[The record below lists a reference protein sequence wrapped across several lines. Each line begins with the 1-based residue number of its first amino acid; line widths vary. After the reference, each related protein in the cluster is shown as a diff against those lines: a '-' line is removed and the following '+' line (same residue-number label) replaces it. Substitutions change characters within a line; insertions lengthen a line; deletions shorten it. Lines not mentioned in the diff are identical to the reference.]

1 MNKINGFTITK
12 LTLTGFKCFE
22 NTASFELGDTTLI
35 TASNG
40 QGKSS
45 IADAIAFAF
54 VGTPFFGE
62 KSLNRLQNHHMQEM
76 EVRVDFIDDTQKS
89 HNLTRIRK
97 HDTTSIC
104 YDGLTVRQSDLNIA
118 FGGKDIFLSIFN
130 PLYFINV
137 LGDTGKNLLEKL
149 LPVVKHEEVLAAL
162 SSYSQEILANQSLLS
177 PETFIKNRRIELKK
191 CNETL
196 ISYKGQKELLDYQQ
210 KERISKLEQLKAEI
224 SNIVNEMKE
233 LTAIRYENID
243 FDVEKTKLAKL
254 RKYYAELAEEI
265 VNSNIE
271 EDMQKM
277 IKQIKEIERTIMQQN
292 TKQYISQYTKQIAE
306 MEADLKVLYAEHSKL
321 NTALKNT
328 VVGYQCPVCAA
339 VITEENVAAV
349 KTDLQQRLSTLICE
363 GKAAKNNLNTIRIQD
378 NTAQKAFEKQKTAE
392 LEKENNRLIDLKLQ
406 LQETHI
412 SYELDN
418 EENREKLS
426 KMEMQIKE
434 QKQIW
439 TLGIHD
445 KKLISIIK
453 AMLKAEIEGIGI
465 PTKGVPQGGILSP
478 LLANIVLNELDWW
491 ISSQWQTFET
501 RHKYAGENNKY
512 RALKN
517 TNLKEIYIVRYA
529 DDFKIVCRTPKVANK
544 IYQAT
549 QQWLKERLNLEINQE
564 KSKITNVKKNY
575 TEFLGYRIKVRK
587 KKKKYVVKSKLTKKA
602 RKNVQKKIKEQ
613 VKILQKESTVN
624 NVLKLNKI
632 IAGEHNYYAYATMV
646 CKDFARIDYNLSKC
660 LKRRLKSLTPKTKKK
675 KGKRNKTEKKGYK
688 TREYLKKYDKYQGK
702 PQILLGIYRY
712 PIYGITTR
720 TPYMFKQEI
729 CNYTEKGRELIHK
742 ELGCIDQNM
751 LNHLINN
758 PSTRQSIEFNDNRI
772 SKYVA
777 QKGKCSI
784 SGITLNEDMQ
794 VHHIKPKQDGGTDEY
809 SNLIIVSYEIHKLI
823 HATKAETIKKYLS
836 LTKLDKDAMKKLNK
850 LRKSVGNDVILN
862 DN

>member
-1 MNKINGFTITK
+1 MNKINGFTIIK

-22 NTASFELGDTTLI
+22 NTTSFELGDTTLI

-149 LPVVKHEEVLAAL
+149 LPVVKHEEVLSAL

-177 PETFIKNRRIELKK
+177 PETFIKNRRMELKK

-265 VNSNIE
+265 ENNNIE

-277 IKQIKEIERTIMQQN
+277 IKQIKEIEKTIMQQN

-339 VITEENVAAV
+339 VITKENVAAV
-349 KTDLQQRLSTLICE
+349 KIDLQQRLSTLICE
-363 GKAAKNNLNTIRIQD
+363 GKTAKNNLNTIRIQD

-426 KMEMQIKE
+426 KIEMQIKE
-434 QKQIW
+434 QQNYIANGNW
-439 TLGIHD
+439 SQEQTLRFAELEEK
-445 KKLISIIK
+445 KKLCEAQIETLNNVQDYDYTTLIVETEEKITQLK
-453 AMLKAEIEGIGI
+453 QLINEAIQYMAKRVELMLNGLKMSHTE
-465 PTKGVPQGGILSP
+465 
-478 LLANIVLNELDWW
+478 IVLTEV
-491 ISSQWQTFET
+491 IKTT
-501 RHKYAGENNKY
+501 GEIKDCFRFSY
-512 RALKN
+512 DGRDYKCLS
-517 TNLKEIYIVRYA
+517 LSE
-529 DDFKIVCRTPKVANK
+529 
-544 IYQAT
+544 
-549 QQWLKERLNLEINQE
+549 
-564 KSKITNVKKNY
+564 
-575 TEFLGYRIKVRK
+575 KVRAGLD
-587 KKKKYVVKSKLTKKA
+587 VSML
-602 RKNVQKKIKEQ
+602 
-613 VKILQKESTVN
+613 LQ
-624 NVLKLNKI
+624 
-632 IAGEHNYYAYATMV
+632 
-646 CKDFARIDYNLSKC
+646 RLS
-660 LKRRLKSLTPKTKKK
+660 
-675 KGKRNKTEKKGYK
+675 GRN
-688 TREYLKKYDKYQGK
+688 
-702 PQILLGIYRY
+702 Y
-712 PIYGITTR
+712 PIFVDNG
-720 TPYMFKQEI
+720 ESI
-729 CNYTEKGRELIHK
+729 CSFGKV
-742 ELGCIDQNM
+742 Q
-751 LNHLINN
+751 
-758 PSTRQSIEFNDNRI
+758 PSGQVMI
-772 SKYVA
+772 SKVVNHQDLQVTYQS
-777 QKGKCSI
+777 QK
-784 SGITLNEDMQ
+784 
-794 VHHIKPKQDGGTDEY
+794 
-809 SNLIIVSYEIHKLI
+809 
-823 HATKAETIKKYLS
+823 
-836 LTKLDKDAMKKLNK
+836 
-850 LRKSVGNDVILN
+850 
-862 DN
+862 

>member
-1 MNKINGFTITK
+1 METLPCFHFERNDTMNKINGFTITK

-22 NTASFELGDTTLI
+22 NTTSFELGDTTLI

-177 PETFIKNRRIELKK
+177 PETFIKNRRMELKK

-224 SNIVNEMKE
+224 
-233 LTAIRYENID
+233 
-243 FDVEKTKLAKL
+243 
-254 RKYYAELAEEI
+254 RKYYAGLTEEI
-265 VNSNIE
+265 ANNNIE
-271 EDMQKM
+271 KEMQKM
-277 IKQIKEIERTIMQQN
+277 IEQIKEIEKTIMQQN
-292 TKQYISQYTKQIAE
+292 TKQYTSQYTKQIAE
-306 MEADLKVLYAEHSKL
+306 MEADLKVLYTEHSKL

-363 GKAAKNNLNTIRIQD
+363 GKTAKNNLNTIKIQD
-378 NTAQKAFEKQKTAE
+378 NTAQKVFEKQKTAE
-392 LEKENNRLIDLKLQ
+392 LEKENNKLIDLKLQ

-426 KMEMQIKE
+426 KIEMQIKE
-434 QKQIW
+434 QQNYIANGNWSQEQALRFAELEEK
-439 TLGIHD
+439 
-445 KKLISIIK
+445 KKLCEAQIEALNNVQDYDYTTLIVETEEKITQLK
-453 AMLKAEIEGIGI
+453 QLINEAIQYMAKRVELMLNGLKMSHTE
-465 PTKGVPQGGILSP
+465 
-478 LLANIVLNELDWW
+478 IVLTEV
-491 ISSQWQTFET
+491 IKTT
-501 RHKYAGENNKY
+501 GEIKDCFRFSY
-512 RALKN
+512 DGRDYKCLS
-517 TNLKEIYIVRYA
+517 LSE
-529 DDFKIVCRTPKVANK
+529 
-544 IYQAT
+544 
-549 QQWLKERLNLEINQE
+549 
-564 KSKITNVKKNY
+564 
-575 TEFLGYRIKVRK
+575 KVRAGLE
-587 KKKKYVVKSKLTKKA
+587 VSML
-602 RKNVQKKIKEQ
+602 
-613 VKILQKESTVN
+613 LQKLSGRNYPIFVDNGESICSFGKVQPSGQVMISKVVN
-624 NVLKLNKI
+624 NQTLQV
-632 IAGEHNYYAYATMV
+632 T
-646 CKDFARIDYNLSKC
+646 
-660 LKRRLKSLTPKTKKK
+660 
-675 KGKRNKTEKKGYK
+675 YK
-688 TREYLKKYDKYQGK
+688 
-702 PQILLGIYRY
+702 
-712 PIYGITTR
+712 
-720 TPYMFKQEI
+720 
-729 CNYTEKGRELIHK
+729 
-742 ELGCIDQNM
+742 
-751 LNHLINN
+751 
-758 PSTRQSIEFNDNRI
+758 NR
-772 SKYVA
+772 K
-777 QKGKCSI
+777 
-784 SGITLNEDMQ
+784 
-794 VHHIKPKQDGGTDEY
+794 
-809 SNLIIVSYEIHKLI
+809 
-823 HATKAETIKKYLS
+823 
-836 LTKLDKDAMKKLNK
+836 
-850 LRKSVGNDVILN
+850 
-862 DN
+862 

>member
-22 NTASFELGDTTLI
+22 NTTSFELGDTTLI

-137 LGDTGKNLLEKL
+137 LGDIGKNLLEKL

-177 PETFIKNRRIELKK
+177 PETFIKNRRMELKK

-233 LTAIRYENID
+233 LTAIRYKNID

-254 RKYYAELAEEI
+254 RKYYAELTEEI
-265 VNSNIE
+265 ANNNIE
-271 EDMQKM
+271 KDMQKM
-277 IKQIKEIERTIMQQN
+277 IEQIKEIEKTIIQQN
-292 TKQYISQYTKQIAE
+292 TKQYVSQYTKQIAE
-306 MEADLKVLYAEHSKL
+306 MEADLKVLYTEHSKL

-363 GKAAKNNLNTIRIQD
+363 GKTAKNNLNKIKIQD
-378 NTAQKAFEKQKTAE
+378 NTAQKAFEKQKSAE

-426 KMEMQIKE
+426 KIEMQIKE
-434 QKQIW
+434 QQNYIANGNW
-439 TLGIHD
+439 SQEQTLRFAELEEK
-445 KKLISIIK
+445 KKLCETQIGTLNNVQDYDYTTLIVETEEKITQLK
-453 AMLKAEIEGIGI
+453 QFINEAIQYMAKRVELMLNGLKMSHTE
-465 PTKGVPQGGILSP
+465 
-478 LLANIVLNELDWW
+478 IVLTEV
-491 ISSQWQTFET
+491 IKTT
-501 RHKYAGENNKY
+501 GEIKDCFRFSY
-512 RALKN
+512 DGRDYKCLS
-517 TNLKEIYIVRYA
+517 LSE
-529 DDFKIVCRTPKVANK
+529 
-544 IYQAT
+544 
-549 QQWLKERLNLEINQE
+549 
-564 KSKITNVKKNY
+564 
-575 TEFLGYRIKVRK
+575 KVRAGLDVSMLLQRLSGRNYPIFVDNGESICSFGK
-587 KKKKYVVKSKLTKKA
+587 VQLSGQVMISK
-602 RKNVQKKIKEQ
+602 V
-613 VKILQKESTVN
+613 VN
-624 NVLKLNKI
+624 NQTLQV
-632 IAGEHNYYAYATMV
+632 T
-646 CKDFARIDYNLSKC
+646 
-660 LKRRLKSLTPKTKKK
+660 
-675 KGKRNKTEKKGYK
+675 YK
-688 TREYLKKYDKYQGK
+688 
-702 PQILLGIYRY
+702 
-712 PIYGITTR
+712 
-720 TPYMFKQEI
+720 
-729 CNYTEKGRELIHK
+729 
-742 ELGCIDQNM
+742 
-751 LNHLINN
+751 
-758 PSTRQSIEFNDNRI
+758 NR
-772 SKYVA
+772 K
-777 QKGKCSI
+777 
-784 SGITLNEDMQ
+784 
-794 VHHIKPKQDGGTDEY
+794 
-809 SNLIIVSYEIHKLI
+809 
-823 HATKAETIKKYLS
+823 
-836 LTKLDKDAMKKLNK
+836 
-850 LRKSVGNDVILN
+850 
-862 DN
+862 

>member
-1 MNKINGFTITK
+1 METLPCFHFERNDTMNKINGFTITK

-22 NTASFELGDTTLI
+22 NTTSFELGDTTLI

-177 PETFIKNRRIELKK
+177 PETFIKNRRMELKK

-224 SNIVNEMKE
+224 SNIINEMKE

-254 RKYYAELAEEI
+254 RKDYAELTEEI
-265 VNSNIE
+265 ANNNIE
-271 EDMQKM
+271 KEMQKM
-277 IKQIKEIERTIMQQN
+277 IEQIKEIEKTIMQQN
-292 TKQYISQYTKQIAE
+292 TKQYTSQYTKQIAE
-306 MEADLKVLYAEHSKL
+306 MEADLKVLYTEHSKL

-339 VITEENVAAV
+339 VITEENIATV
-349 KTDLQQRLSTLICE
+349 KTDLQKRLSTLICK
-363 GKAAKNNLNTIRIQD
+363 GKTAKNNLNTTRIQD
-378 NTAQKAFEKQKTAE
+378 NTAKKAFEKQKTAE
-392 LEKENNRLIDLKLQ
+392 LEKENNKLIDLKLQ

-426 KMEMQIKE
+426 KIEMHIKE
-434 QKQIW
+434 QQNYIANGNWSQEQALQFAELEEK
-439 TLGIHD
+439 
-445 KKLISIIK
+445 KKLCEAQIETLNNVQDYDYTTLIVETEEKITQLK
-453 AMLKAEIEGIGI
+453 QLINEAIQYMAKRVELMLNGLKMSHTE
-465 PTKGVPQGGILSP
+465 
-478 LLANIVLNELDWW
+478 IVLTEV
-491 ISSQWQTFET
+491 IKTT
-501 RHKYAGENNKY
+501 GEIKDCFRFSY
-512 RALKN
+512 DGRDYKCLS
-517 TNLKEIYIVRYA
+517 LSE
-529 DDFKIVCRTPKVANK
+529 
-544 IYQAT
+544 
-549 QQWLKERLNLEINQE
+549 
-564 KSKITNVKKNY
+564 
-575 TEFLGYRIKVRK
+575 KVRAGLD
-587 KKKKYVVKSKLTKKA
+587 VSML
-602 RKNVQKKIKEQ
+602 
-613 VKILQKESTVN
+613 LQKLSGRNYPIFVDNGESICSFGKVQPSGQVMISKVVN
-624 NVLKLNKI
+624 NQTLQV
-632 IAGEHNYYAYATMV
+632 T
-646 CKDFARIDYNLSKC
+646 
-660 LKRRLKSLTPKTKKK
+660 
-675 KGKRNKTEKKGYK
+675 YK
-688 TREYLKKYDKYQGK
+688 
-702 PQILLGIYRY
+702 
-712 PIYGITTR
+712 
-720 TPYMFKQEI
+720 
-729 CNYTEKGRELIHK
+729 
-742 ELGCIDQNM
+742 
-751 LNHLINN
+751 
-758 PSTRQSIEFNDNRI
+758 NR
-772 SKYVA
+772 K
-777 QKGKCSI
+777 
-784 SGITLNEDMQ
+784 
-794 VHHIKPKQDGGTDEY
+794 
-809 SNLIIVSYEIHKLI
+809 
-823 HATKAETIKKYLS
+823 
-836 LTKLDKDAMKKLNK
+836 
-850 LRKSVGNDVILN
+850 
-862 DN
+862 

>member
-1 MNKINGFTITK
+1 METLPCFHFERNDIMNKINGFTITK

-76 EVRVDFIDDTQKS
+76 EVRVDFVDDMQKS

-104 YDGLTVRQSDLNIA
+104 YNGLTVRQSDLNIA

-265 VNSNIE
+265 ANSNIE

-277 IKQIKEIERTIMQQN
+277 IKQIKEIEKTIMQQN

-426 KMEMQIKE
+426 KIEMQIKE
-434 QKQIW
+434 QQNYIANGNWSQEQALRFAELEEK
-439 TLGIHD
+439 
-445 KKLISIIK
+445 KKLCEAQIETLNNVQDYDYTTLIVETEEKITQLK
-453 AMLKAEIEGIGI
+453 QLINEAIQYMAKRVELMLNGLKMSHTE
-465 PTKGVPQGGILSP
+465 
-478 LLANIVLNELDWW
+478 IVLTEV
-491 ISSQWQTFET
+491 IKTT
-501 RHKYAGENNKY
+501 GEIKDCFRFSY
-512 RALKN
+512 DGRDYKCLS
-517 TNLKEIYIVRYA
+517 LSE
-529 DDFKIVCRTPKVANK
+529 
-544 IYQAT
+544 
-549 QQWLKERLNLEINQE
+549 
-564 KSKITNVKKNY
+564 
-575 TEFLGYRIKVRK
+575 KVRAGLDVSMLLQRLSGRNYPVFVDNGESICSFGK
-587 KKKKYVVKSKLTKKA
+587 
-602 RKNVQKKIKEQ
+602 VQPSGQ
-613 VKILQKESTVN
+613 V
-624 NVLKLNKI
+624 
-632 IAGEHNYYAYATMV
+632 M
-646 CKDFARIDYNLSKC
+646 
-660 LKRRLKSLTPKTKKK
+660 
-675 KGKRNKTEKKGYK
+675 
-688 TREYLKKYDKYQGK
+688 
-702 PQILLGIYRY
+702 
-712 PIYGITTR
+712 
-720 TPYMFKQEI
+720 
-729 CNYTEKGRELIHK
+729 
-742 ELGCIDQNM
+742 
-751 LNHLINN
+751 
-758 PSTRQSIEFNDNRI
+758 I
-772 SKYVA
+772 SKVVNHQDLQVTYQS
-777 QKGKCSI
+777 QK
-784 SGITLNEDMQ
+784 
-794 VHHIKPKQDGGTDEY
+794 
-809 SNLIIVSYEIHKLI
+809 
-823 HATKAETIKKYLS
+823 
-836 LTKLDKDAMKKLNK
+836 
-850 LRKSVGNDVILN
+850 
-862 DN
+862 

>member
-265 VNSNIE
+265 ANSNIE

-434 QKQIW
+434 QQNYIANGNWSQEQALRFAELEEK
-439 TLGIHD
+439 
-445 KKLISIIK
+445 KKLCEAQIEALNNVQDYDYTTLIVETEEKITQLK
-453 AMLKAEIEGIGI
+453 QLINEAIQYMAKRVELMLNGLKMSHTE
-465 PTKGVPQGGILSP
+465 
-478 LLANIVLNELDWW
+478 IVLTEVIKTTGEIKDCFRFSYDGRDYKCLSLSEKVRAGLDVSMLLQRLSGRNYPIFVDNGESICTFGNVHPFGQVM
-491 ISSQWQTFET
+491 ISKVVNHQDLQVT
-501 RHKYAGENNKY
+501 Y
-512 RALKN
+512 RA
-517 TNLKEIYIVRYA
+517 
-529 DDFKIVCRTPKVANK
+529 
-544 IYQAT
+544 
-549 QQWLKERLNLEINQE
+549 
-564 KSKITNVKKNY
+564 
-575 TEFLGYRIKVRK
+575 
-587 KKKKYVVKSKLTKKA
+587 
-602 RKNVQKKIKEQ
+602 
-613 VKILQKESTVN
+613 
-624 NVLKLNKI
+624 
-632 IAGEHNYYAYATMV
+632 
-646 CKDFARIDYNLSKC
+646 
-660 LKRRLKSLTPKTKKK
+660 
-675 KGKRNKTEKKGYK
+675 
-688 TREYLKKYDKYQGK
+688 TR
-702 PQILLGIYRY
+702 
-712 PIYGITTR
+712 
-720 TPYMFKQEI
+720 
-729 CNYTEKGRELIHK
+729 
-742 ELGCIDQNM
+742 
-751 LNHLINN
+751 
-758 PSTRQSIEFNDNRI
+758 
-772 SKYVA
+772 
-777 QKGKCSI
+777 
-784 SGITLNEDMQ
+784 
-794 VHHIKPKQDGGTDEY
+794 
-809 SNLIIVSYEIHKLI
+809 
-823 HATKAETIKKYLS
+823 
-836 LTKLDKDAMKKLNK
+836 
-850 LRKSVGNDVILN
+850 
-862 DN
+862 